1 MENKADFTQGSIP
14 KKLIGFMLPILG
26 ALVLQSMYS
35 AVDLMIVGQFGTT
48 EGISG
53 VSTGASI
60 LQLFTFVMVSLTTGV
75 TVLMG
80 QYIGEGRAERIG
92 TLLGNAV
99 CFFAALG
106 AVLSVVLIVFARPI
120 ALIMQAPAEA
130 VELTVL
136 YIRICGAG
144 FLFVVFYNFISCI
157 FRGMGNSKLPLLFV
171 GIACVVNIVGDLVL
185 VAGLKMNVAGAAIAT
200 ILSQAV
206 SVVISLFVIRKQKLP
221 FSITKKDFYFGKEI
235 GRFFRIGAPL
245 ALQEVLTNVTF
256 LAICAFVNKL
266 GLTASSGYGVSQRLV
281 GFVMLIPSSIM
292 QSMASF
298 VAQNVGAGKE
308 DRAKLA
314 TKFGML
320 IGVMIG
326 IPVGLLAF
334 FKGDLLS
341 MAFTQ
346 DMAVIARSF
355 EYLRGFAPEAVV
367 TSILFSFYGYF
378 NGHSRSTF
386 VMVQGLI
393 QSFLIRLPV
402 SYFMSIR
409 ENASLTGIG
418 LAAPSATVIGIAIC
432 VGYYWYLEK
441 GNNQKN
447 RIAI

>member
-14 KKLIGFMLPILG
+14 KKLVGFMLPILG
-26 ALVLQSMYS
+26 ALILQSMYS

-80 QYIGEGRAERIG
+80 QYIGEGRADRIG

-106 AVLSVVLIVFARPI
+106 AVSSVVLIALARPI

-171 GIACVVNIVGDLVL
+171 GIACAVNIVGDLVL
-185 VAGLKMNVAGAAIAT
+185 VAGFRMNVAGAAIAT

-206 SVVISLFVIRKQKLP
+206 SVVISLFVIRKQQLP
-221 FSITKKDFYFGKEI
+221 FTLTKPDFYFGSEI

-245 ALQEVLTNVTF
+245 AHF
-256 LAICAFVNKL
+256 W
-266 GLTASSGYGVSQRLV
+266 
-281 GFVMLIPSSIM
+281 
-292 QSMASF
+292 QSA
-298 VAQNVGAGKE
+298 
-308 DRAKLA
+308 
-314 TKFGML
+314 
-320 IGVMIG
+320 
-326 IPVGLLAF
+326 LL
-334 FKGDLLS
+334 
-341 MAFTQ
+341 
-346 DMAVIARSF
+346 
-355 EYLRGFAPEAVV
+355 
-367 TSILFSFYGYF
+367 
-378 NGHSRSTF
+378 
-386 VMVQGLI
+386 
-393 QSFLIRLPV
+393 
-402 SYFMSIR
+402 
-409 ENASLTGIG
+409 
-418 LAAPSATVIGIAIC
+418 
-432 VGYYWYLEK
+432 
-441 GNNQKN
+441 
-447 RIAI
+447 